1 MNNNTYWYEFRQNN
15 SGGDFIVDDKVCH
28 FLYIEAD
35 NFGKAVSIA
44 ESLGCYWN
52 GVEKGIDCPCC
63 GSRWSK
69 WDNQPIDFDD
79 NNSKSIEEYAQKM
92 SSEYGW
98 TYPDARIYYKNGDV
112 KEIFSNMVSKP
123 YIFD

>member
-1 MNNNTYWYEFRQNN
+1 MNNSTYWYEFTQNN
-15 SGGDFIVDDKVCH
+15 SGGSFVVDDKVCH
-28 FLYIEAD
+28 RIYIEAD

-63 GSRWSK
+63 GDRWSK
-69 WDNQPIDFDD
+69 WNNHPISFEK

-92 SSEYGW
+92 SNKYGW

-112 KEIFSNMVSKP
+112 KEIFSNMVSKS

>member
-1 MNNNTYWYEFRQNN
+1 MNNNTYWYKFRQNN
-15 SGGDFIVDDKVCH
+15 SGGNFIVDDKVCH
-28 FLYIEAD
+28 FLYIETN
-35 NFGKAVSIA
+35 NFSKAVSIA
-44 ESLGCYWN
+44 ENLGCYWN

-63 GSRWSK
+63 GDRWSK

-92 SSEYGW
+92 SNKYGW

>member
-1 MNNNTYWYEFRQNN
+1 MNNNTYWYEFKQNN
-15 SGGDFIVDDKVCH
+15 SGGSFVVDDKVCH
-28 FLYIEAD
+28 RIYIEAED
-35 NFGKAVSIA
+35 FREAVIIA

-79 NNSKSIEEYAQKM
+79 NNSKSIAEYAQKM
-92 SSEYGW
+92 TNEYGW
-98 TYPDARIYYKNGDV
+98 TYPDERIYYKNGDV

>member
-1 MNNNTYWYEFRQNN
+1 MNNSTYWYEFKQNN
-15 SGGDFIVDDKVCH
+15 SGGNFVVDDKVCH
-28 FLYIEAD
+28 RIYIEAED
-35 NFGKAVSIA
+35 FREAVIIA

-52 GVEKGIDCPCC
+52 GVKKGIDCPCC
-63 GSRWSK
+63 GDRWSK

-92 SSEYGW
+92 SNEYGW
-98 TYPDARIYYKNGDV
+98 TYPDARIYYKNGDS